1 MKILKAISGF
11 LLLSFVVALSSCAT
25 HTQPVA
31 GDAGVLPQPTA
42 SQPASL
48 SLSETLGKTIID
60 IPVDTAAQIYADYG
74 SSQNIVVFFTPA
86 VADFDVPLNET
97 SLVRQIT
104 KDMDGNK
111 VKSLSIA
118 LNAKSKFLLSKQN
131 DTLGRLMLVSDNIP
145 APQLP
150 SNSISGLNFQPKGGA
165 LQVVTYSSLPFE
177 VTPEQGDN
185 FRLVFHKARFQD
197 KLLKKY
203 DLTRLGSAVEN
214 VSAHN
219 DESGNAFLLF
229 SGPKSPAL
237 SVARKGDET
246 TILLKTGMPARQ
258 PAGVA
263 TPQKKL
269 VPMAQVDADQDNEIP
284 ELNTLFPGMKSNY
297 TGERIS
303 IDLQDADIEHVL
315 RLISEISGYNL
326 ILDDEISGKI
336 SLKLVDIPWDQ
347 ALDLVLLQKN
357 LGMVMKGNILRV
369 STAAKLEAERAQIQ
383 KAREAA
389 IQAQVSMQN
398 LAPLKTEYI
407 QINYNTAA
415 EFEGKVKSLLTPRGA
430 VTSDPRTN
438 MLIVNDTEESLRRVN
453 SFIKKLDRAERQVMI
468 EARLVYATDEFQRS
482 LGVKWGTQY
491 NPYYRYDANNPNP
504 RDYWTGVGDSSTGL
518 AFSSTGLNAI
528 NTVNGIT
535 LGGTIGKWFGEDLF
549 ILDASLQLGEQKNLV
564 KTISSPRVLTLNNNR
579 AEISQGTKLA
589 TATESESGG
598 TTTEYEEA
606 VLKISVLPQI
616 TPDNKLILDLEINDD
631 SPKSDGRDIDTKQTK
646 TKMMVND
653 RETIV
658 IGGVQKT
665 TDTKGTNQIP
675 GLGDVP
681 GLGWL
686 FKNTYDSKAKAE
698 LLIFIQPRI
707 I

>member
-1 MKILKAISGF
+1 MKIFRAISGF
-11 LLLSFVVALSSCAT
+11 VIFSCIVVLTSCAT
-25 HTQPVA
+25 HPKPAAMESGDLEAIPTQNLRALV
-31 GDAGVLPQPTA
+31 V
-42 SQPASL
+42 
-48 SLSETLGKTIID
+48 SEALGKTIID
-60 IPVDTAAQIYADYG
+60 IPLDANTQIYADHEAD
-74 SSQNIVVFFTPA
+74 NRIRIMFTPPVTDFELSPNVTTLVGD
-86 VADFDVPLNET
+86 VAKNVEEGRVASVDVALNE
-97 SLVRQIT
+97 
-104 KDMDGNK
+104 
-111 VKSLSIA
+111 
-118 LNAKSKFLLSKQN
+118 KSKFLLSRQSES
-131 DTLGRLMLVSDNIP
+131 LGRLMLVPDEAV

-150 SNSISGLNFQPKGGA
+150 SNYITSLNFKPKNDS

-177 VTPEQGDN
+177 VTPVQDGDFKLT
-185 FRLVFHKARFQD
+185 FRKVQFQD
-197 KLLKKY
+197 SLLKKY
-203 DLTRLGSAVEN
+203 DVTKLGSSIEHVTAF
-214 VSAHN
+214 N
-219 DESGNAFLLF
+219 DQDGNAHLRF
-229 SGPKSPAL
+229 SGAKSPAL
-237 SVARKGDET
+237 TVVRKGDET
-246 TILLKTGMPARQ
+246 HIMIKAKAPSMTAAADVAAGSPEAPAEDT
-258 PAGVA
+258 A
-263 TPQKKL
+263 
-269 VPMAQVDADQDNEIP
+269 EIQ
-284 ELNTLFPGMKSNY
+284 ELNTLFPGMKERY

-303 IDLQDADIEHVL
+303 IDLQGAEVEHVL

-347 ALDLVLLQKN
+347 ALDLVLLQRG
-357 LGMVMKGNILRV
+357 LGMVIKGNIMRIA
-369 STAAKLEAERAQIQ
+369 STTKLEAERAQLQ

-398 LAPLKTEYI
+398 LAPLKTEYM

-415 EFEGKVKSLLTPRGA
+415 EFEGKVKTLLTPRGT
-430 VTSDPRTN
+430 VSSDSRTN
-438 MLIVNDTEESLRRVN
+438 ILIVTDTQDTLNRVD

-482 LGVKWGTQY
+482 LGVRWGTTY
-491 NPYYRYDANNPNP
+491 ATETAEN
-504 RDYWTGVGDSSTGL
+504 L
-518 AFSSTGLNAI
+518 AGEQWRGTFASTGLNAI

-535 LGGTIGKWFGEDLF
+535 LGGTIGKYLGKDLF
-549 ILDASLQLGEQKNLV
+549 ALDASLQLGETKNLV

-579 AEISQGTKLA
+579 AEIQQGTKLA

-616 TPDNKLILDLEINDD
+616 TPDNKLILDLEISDD

-646 TKMMVND
+646 TKMMVSD

-665 TDTKGTNQIP
+665 TDTTGTNQIP

-686 FKNTYDSKAKAE
+686 FKNTFDTKSKAE
-698 LLIFIQPRI
+698 LLIFIHPRI
-707 I
+707 M